1 MAKLYHNVNGAN
13 GVEIELL
20 PAGSNV
26 GRIGSICITNSSS
39 SVISTVG
46 LRLYKDA
53 TGETFQIQAK
63 VTLPVG
69 VTLIIDDQALLNFD
83 NSRKGFGLFA
93 NFGDDNSVC
102 DVLINTI

>member
-13 GVEIELL
+13 GVEVELL

-26 GRIGSICITNSSS
+26 GRIGSISITNTSD
-39 SVISTVG
+39 SVVSTIG

-63 VTLPVG
+63 VTLPIG

-93 NFGDDNSVC
+93 FVGSDTEC
-102 DVLINTI
+102 DILINTI

>member
-1 MAKLYHNVNGAN
+1 MAKLYHNLTASTGREV
-13 GVEIELL
+13 ELL

-26 GRIGSICITNSSS
+26 GRIGSISITNTSD
-39 SVISTVG
+39 SVVSTIG

-93 NFGDDNSVC
+93 FVGSDTEC
-102 DVLINTI
+102 DILINTI

>member
-1 MAKLYHNVNGAN
+1 MAKLYHNVTGST
-13 GVEIELL
+13 GVDVELL

-26 GRIGSICITNSSS
+26 GRIGSIVVTNTSS
-39 SVISTVG
+39 SVISIIG
-46 LRLYKDA
+46 LRLYND
-53 TGETFQIQAK
+53 TTQETFQIQAK

-93 NFGDDNSVC
+93 FVSNNTEC
-102 DVLINTI
+102 DILINTI

>member
-1 MAKLYHNVNGAN
+1 MAQLYHNVTGST
-13 GVEIELL
+13 GVEVELL

-26 GRIGSICITNSSS
+26 GRIGSIVVTNTSS
-39 SVISTVG
+39 SVVSVVG

-93 NFGDDNSVC
+93 SVSSDAEC
-102 DVLINTI
+102 DILINTI

>member
-1 MAKLYHNVNGAN
+1 MAKLYHNLTASTGREV
-13 GVEIELL
+13 ELL

-26 GRIGSICITNSSS
+26 GRIGSISIANTSD
-39 SVISTVG
+39 SVVSTIG

-63 VTLPVG
+63 STIPIG
-69 VTLIIDDQALLNFD
+69 VTLIVDDQALLSFD